1 MKKKNRI
8 KKAQEFQTI
17 IGNRCFESCKSMA
30 VYVQGRSEEEARIGI
45 SVSKK
50 LGHAVVRNK
59 IKRQIRMMIHETI
72 SLHDDLD
79 YIILVRVGFNE
90 QSYQENKKDLERC
103 VKKVKIRICMR
114 QNEEIKNEKV

>member
-1 MKKKNRI
+1 MKKKNRV
-8 KKAQEFQTI
+8 KKAQDFQAI

-30 VYVQGRSEEEARIGI
+30 VYVKKRSEEEARIGI

-50 LGHAVVRNK
+50 LGCAVDRNK
-59 IKRQIRMMIHETI
+59 IKRQLRMMIQESI
-72 SLHDDLD
+72 PIHDDLD
-79 YIILVRVGFNE
+79 YIILVRVGFKE

-103 VKKVKIRICMR
+103 VKKVKIRECMR

>member
-1 MKKKNRI
+1 MKKKNRV

-30 VYVQGRSEEEARIGI
+30 VYVKERAEEETRIGI

-50 LGHAVVRNK
+50 MGCAVERNK
-59 IKRQIRMMIHETI
+59 IKRQLRMMIHECI
-72 SLHDDLD
+72 LIHDDLD
-79 YIILVRVGFNE
+79 YIILVRAGFKE

-103 VKKVKIRICMR
+103 VKKVKIRIRLR

>member
-1 MKKKNRI
+1 MKKKNRV

-17 IGNRCFESCKSMA
+17 IGNRCFESCKSMT
-30 VYVQGRSEEEARIGI
+30 VYVKEKADEEMRVGI

-50 LGHAVVRNK
+50 LGHAVTRNK
-59 IKRQIRMMIHETI
+59 IKRQLRMMVHESL

-103 VKKVKIRICMR
+103 IKKVKIRICMR